1 MLSMCLLMTNLANR
15 QRSDTMGYEEYL
27 DKVKQMIDDLKAMT
41 ADLGL
46 ANTGDEYKIISELFT
61 YKFLNDKLIYSFEK
75 RENKEETFD
84 DFIDFADTNTARIK
98 EEYLLLNL
106 FQKQNDKKFHK
117 IFDQALAAISE
128 LNKDVYSIE
137 TATGT
142 KKPLFE
148 PLSVYLRDPDKEVEL
163 AKRAINILCKYQ
175 FGGEIFEQGW
185 DYFSSVFEYLIKDYN
200 KDSGKYAEYY
210 TPAFAGAIMADIL
223 YNDTPVDQ
231 VEIYDPAAGSGT
243 LLLSMATKVGAK
255 NCTIYSQ
262 DRSQKSTQFLR
273 INLILNNLAQ
283 SLEYVIEGN
292 TMTNPMHL
300 DGDKLKKF
308 DFIVSNPPFN
318 VDFSADV
325 ETMKNDKY
333 SRFFA
338 GIPNIPNKNKSDMAI
353 YQTFLQHILASLKDD
368 GKAAVVVPAGFLTA
382 TKRSSKIAF
391 TIRKEIIDNNWL
403 RGVISMPS
411 NIFATTGTSVAII
424 FLDKSRKSSDQIF
437 LMNATKVGTKVSLED
452 GQRTIL
458 SREEQELIINTFKS
472 KEEKEEFSIAVEKEE
487 IQKKNYSF
495 FAGNYFDT
503 KIEIIELSNDEFYK
517 DIQEI
522 SNELQILFEKNEQLS
537 KAILEGMK
545 GLNYE

>member
-1 MLSMCLLMTNLANR
+1 
-15 QRSDTMGYEEYL
+15 MGYEEYL

-61 YKFLNDKLIYSFEK
+61 YKFLNDKLLYSFEK
-75 RENKEETFD
+75 REDKEESFD

-117 IFDQALAAISE
+117 TFDKALEAISE

-137 TATGT
+137 TSTGT

-223 YNDTPVDQ
+223 YNDMPVDQ

-243 LLLSMATKVGAK
+243 LLLSLATRIGEK

-300 DGDKLKKF
+300 DGGKLKQF

-325 ETMKNDKY
+325 ETMKTDKY
-333 SRFFA
+333 NRFFA
-338 GIPNIPNKNKSDMAI
+338 GIPNIPKKDKKKMTI
-353 YQTFLQHILASLKDD
+353 YLCFLQHIMASLKEN
-368 GKAAVVVPAGFLTA
+368 GKAAVVVPTGFLTYA
-382 TKRSSKIAF
+382 TGIAKK
-391 TIRKEIIDNNWL
+391 IRKEIIDNNWL
-403 RGVISMPS
+403 RGVVSMPS
-411 NIFATTGTSVAII
+411 NIFATTGTNVSII
-424 FLDKSRKSSDQIF
+424 FLDKSRTDDDQDIV
-437 LMNATKVGTKVSLED
+437 LIDASKVGEKVSLED

-458 SREEQELIINTFKS
+458 SKEDEQLIVNVFKKKEQKDDFSVVVKRDDVLKKNFSFSAGQYFEVKIEYVELTQ
-472 KEEKEEFSIAVEKEE
+472 EEFNQKMSVYMADLENYFAEAKSLEEE
-487 IQKKNYSF
+487 IKQRLR
-495 FAGNYFDT
+495 
-503 KIEIIELSNDEFYK
+503 ELR
-517 DIQEI
+517 
-522 SNELQILFEKNEQLS
+522 
-537 KAILEGMK
+537 
-545 GLNYE
+545 YE

>member
-1 MLSMCLLMTNLANR
+1 
-15 QRSDTMGYEEYL
+15 MGYEEYL

-61 YKFLNDKLIYSFEK
+61 YKFLNDKLLYSFEK
-75 RENKEETFD
+75 REDKEESFD

-117 IFDQALAAISE
+117 TFDQALEAISE

-137 TATGT
+137 TSTGT

-231 VEIYDPAAGSGT
+231 VEVYDPAAGSGT
-243 LLLSMATKVGAK
+243 LLLSLATRIGEK

-325 ETMKNDKY
+325 ETMNTDKY
-333 SRFFA
+333 NRFFA
-338 GIPNIPNKNKSDMAI
+338 GIPNIPKKDKKKMAI
-353 YQTFLQHILASLKDD
+353 HLCFLQHILASLKEN
-368 GKAAVVVPAGFLTA
+368 GKAAVVVPTGFLTA
-382 TKRSSKIAF
+382 TVGIGKK
-391 TIRKEIIDNNWL
+391 IRKEIIDNNWL

-411 NIFATTGTSVAII
+411 NIFATTGTSVSII
-424 FLDKSRKSSDQIF
+424 FIDKSRTDDDQDII
-437 LMNATKVGTKVSLED
+437 LIDASKVGEKISLED

-458 SREEQELIINTFKS
+458 SKEDEQLIVNTFKK
-472 KEEKEEFSIAVEKEE
+472 KEQKDDFSVVVKRKDVL
-487 IQKKNYSF
+487 KKNYSF
-495 FAGNYFDT
+495 SAGQYFEV
-503 KIEIIELSNDEFYK
+503 KIEYIELTKDEFNQKMNTY
-517 DIQEI
+517 ITNLERYFSNGQSLEEEI
-522 SNELQILFEKNEQLS
+522 KQQLGELK
-537 KAILEGMK
+537 
-545 GLNYE
+545 YE

>member
-1 MLSMCLLMTNLANR
+1 MTNLVNR
-15 QRSDTMGYEEYL
+15 QRSETMGYEEYL

-137 TATGT
+137 TATGI

-308 DFIVSNPPFN
+308 DFIVSNPPFT

-325 ETMKNDKY
+325 EAMKTDKY
-333 SRFFA
+333 NRFLA
-338 GIPNIPNKNKSDMAI
+338 GIPNVPKKDKKSMAI
-353 YQTFLQHILASLKDD
+353 YLCFLQHILASLKDD
-368 GKAAVVVPAGFLTA
+368 GKAAVVVPNGFLTFNSGIQ
-382 TKRSSKIAF
+382 KK
-391 TIRKEIIDNNWL
+391 IRKEIVNNNWL
-403 RGVISMPS
+403 RGVISMPA
-411 NIFATTGTSVAII
+411 NIFATTGTSVSII
-424 FLDKSRKSSDQIF
+424 FIDKSRKEGDKEII
-437 LMNATKVGTKVSLED
+437 LVDATKIGKKVSLED

-458 SREEQELIINTFKS
+458 SSEDEWLIINTFKNKNVIDDFSVLVS
-472 KEEKEEFSIAVEKEE
+472 KEKIQNRSYSFLAGQYYPAKMLYTPITRDEYNKQMDRLNEE
-487 IQKKNYSF
+487 IDKLFKKEH
-495 FAGNYFDT
+495 
-503 KIEIIELSNDEFYK
+503 EI
-517 DIQEI
+517 
-522 SNELQILFEKNEQLS
+522 ELQIKSIMGALK
-537 KAILEGMK
+537 
-545 GLNYE
+545 YEDS

>member
-1 MLSMCLLMTNLANR
+1 
-15 QRSDTMGYEEYL
+15 MGYEEYL

-61 YKFLNDKLIYSFEK
+61 YKFLNDKLLYSFEK
-75 RENKEETFD
+75 REDKEESFD

-117 IFDQALAAISE
+117 TFDKALEAISE

-137 TATGT
+137 TSTGT

-243 LLLSMATKVGAK
+243 LLLSLATRIGEK

-308 DFIVSNPPFN
+308 DFVVSNPPFN

-325 ETMKNDKY
+325 ETMKTDKY
-333 SRFFA
+333 NRFFA
-338 GIPNIPNKNKSDMAI
+338 GIPNIPKKDKKKMAI
-353 YQTFLQHILASLKDD
+353 YLCFLQHILSSLKEN
-368 GKAAVVVPAGFLTA
+368 GKAAVVVPTGFLTA
-382 TKRSSKIAF
+382 TVGIGKK
-391 TIRKEIIDNNWL
+391 IRKEIIDNNWL

-411 NIFATTGTSVAII
+411 NIFATTGTSVSII
-424 FLDKSRKSSDQIF
+424 FIDKSRTDDDQDII
-437 LMNATKVGTKVSLED
+437 LIDASKVGEKISLED

-458 SREEQELIINTFKS
+458 SKEDEQLIVNTFKK
-472 KEEKEEFSIAVEKEE
+472 KEQKDDFSVVVKRKDVL
-487 IQKKNYSF
+487 KKNYSF
-495 FAGNYFDT
+495 SAGQYFEV
-503 KIEIIELSNDEFYK
+503 KIEYIELTKDEFNQKMNTY
-517 DIQEI
+517 ITNLERYFSNGQSLEEEI
-522 SNELQILFEKNEQLS
+522 KQQLGELK
-537 KAILEGMK
+537 
-545 GLNYE
+545 YE

>member
-1 MLSMCLLMTNLANR
+1 MNGDNKL
-15 QRSDTMGYEEYL
+15 MGYEEYL

-61 YKFLNDKLIYSFEK
+61 YKFLNDKLLYNFEH
-75 RENKEETFD
+75 REDIEDSFD
-84 DFIDFADTNTARIK
+84 DFIDFADSNTARIK

-117 IFDQALAAISE
+117 TFDKALEAISE

-137 TATGT
+137 TSTGA

-148 PLSVYLRDPDKEVEL
+148 PLSVYLRDPDNEVEL

-185 DYFSSVFEYLIKDYN
+185 DYFSSIFEYLIKDYN

-300 DGDKLKKF
+300 NGDKLKQF
-308 DFIVSNPPFN
+308 DFIVSNPPFT

-325 ETMKNDKY
+325 ETMKSDKY
-333 SRFFA
+333 GRFFA
-338 GIPNIPNKNKSDMAI
+338 GIPSVPPKKKNDMAI
-353 YQTFLQHILASLKDD
+353 YLTFLQHILASLKEN
-368 GKAAVVVPAGFLTA
+368 GKAAVVVPNGFLTFNSGIQ
-382 TKRSSKIAF
+382 KK
-391 TIRKEIIDNNWL
+391 IRKEIVDNNWL
-403 RGVISMPS
+403 RGVVSMPS
-411 NIFATTGTSVAII
+411 NIFATTGTSVSII
-424 FLDKSRKSSDQIF
+424 FIDKSRNDEDEI
-437 LMNATKVGTKVSLED
+437 LLIDATKMGKKVSLED

-458 SREEQELIINTFKS
+458 SAEDEQYIINTFNNKILVEDFSVLIS
-472 KEEKEEFSIAVEKEE
+472 KKQVQER
-487 IQKKNYSF
+487 NYSF
-495 FAGNYFDT
+495 SAGQYFEV
-503 KIEIIELSNDEFYK
+503 KMEFIELTQEEFEQK
-517 DIQEI
+517 ITAFSLKLEK
-522 SNELQILFEKNEQLS
+522 LF
-537 KAILEGMK
+537 LEGRSLEYDIK
-545 GLNYE
+545 QRLGELKYE

>member
-75 RENKEETFD
+75 REDKEETFD

-185 DYFSSVFEYLIKDYN
+185 DYFSSIFEYLIKDYN

-243 LLLSMATKVGAK
+243 LLLSLATRIGAK

-308 DFIVSNPPFN
+308 DFIVSNPPFT

-325 ETMKNDKY
+325 EAMKTDKY
-333 SRFFA
+333 NRFFA
-338 GIPNIPNKNKSDMAI
+338 GIPNVPKKDKKKMAI
-353 YQTFLQHILASLKDD
+353 YLCFLQHILASLKEN
-368 GKAAVVVPAGFLTA
+368 GKAAIVVPTGFLTY
-382 TKRSSKIAF
+382 TSGIAKK
-391 TIRKEIIDNNWL
+391 IRKEIVDNNWL

-411 NIFATTGTSVAII
+411 NIFATTGTSVSII
-424 FLDKSRKSSDQIF
+424 FIDKSRTEENQDVILIDASKLGEKI
-437 LMNATKVGTKVSLED
+437 SLED

-458 SREEQELIINTFKS
+458 STEDEHLIINTFKQ
-472 KEEKEEFSIAVEKEE
+472 KKQVDEFSVVVKSNDIV
-487 IQKKNYSF
+487 KKNYSF
-495 FAGNYFDT
+495 SAGQYFEV
-503 KIEIIELSNDEFYK
+503 KIEYVELTQEEFNGKMAAYTANLDK
-517 DIQEI
+517 YFSEGKSLGKEI
-522 SNELQILFEKNEQLS
+522 KQRLGELK
-537 KAILEGMK
+537 
-545 GLNYE
+545 YE

>member
-1 MLSMCLLMTNLANR
+1 
-15 QRSDTMGYEEYL
+15 MGYEEYL

-61 YKFLNDKLIYSFEK
+61 YKFLNDKLLYSFENRK
-75 RENKEETFD
+75 DKQESFD

-117 IFDQALAAISE
+117 TFDKALAAISD

-137 TATGT
+137 TSTGT

-175 FGGEIFEQGW
+175 FGGEIFEKGW

-243 LLLSMATKVGAK
+243 LLLSMASKIGAK

-273 INLILNNLAQ
+273 INLILNSLAQ

-292 TMTNPMHL
+292 TMTNPMHKN
-300 DGDKLKKF
+300 GDKLKKF

-325 ETMKNDKY
+325 KTMNED
-333 SRFFA
+333 SFGRFFA
-338 GIPNIPNKNKSDMAI
+338 GIPNVPKKDKKSMAI
-353 YQTFLQHILASLKDD
+353 YLTFLQHILASLKDN
-368 GKAAVVVPAGFLTA
+368 GKAAVVVPNGFLTFNSGIP
-382 TKRSSKIAF
+382 KK
-391 TIRKEIIDNNWL
+391 IRKEIVDNNWL
-403 RGVISMPS
+403 RGVISMPA
-411 NIFATTGTSVAII
+411 NIFATTGTSVSII
-424 FLDKSRKSSDQIF
+424 FIDKSRTDDNQDVI
-437 LMNATKVGTKVSLED
+437 LVDATKVGKKVSLED

-458 SREEQELIINTFKS
+458 STDDEKLIINTFKQKATVEDFS
-472 KEEKEEFSIAVEKEE
+472 ELVTRQKIQKRSYSFSAGQYFPVKMVCSEVTSQEFSEEMRKLTKEIEELFVLSRKYEGE
-487 IQKKNYSF
+487 IKESLGALVY
-495 FAGNYFDT
+495 D
-503 KIEIIELSNDEFYK
+503 EI
-517 DIQEI
+517 
-522 SNELQILFEKNEQLS
+522 
-537 KAILEGMK
+537 
-545 GLNYE
+545 

>member
-1 MLSMCLLMTNLANR
+1 
-15 QRSDTMGYEEYL
+15 MGYEEYL

-61 YKFLNDKLIYSFEK
+61 YKFLNDKLLYSFEK
-75 RENKEETFD
+75 REDKEESFD

-117 IFDQALAAISE
+117 TFDKALEAISE

-137 TATGT
+137 TSTGT

-243 LLLSMATKVGAK
+243 LLLSLATRIGEK

-308 DFIVSNPPFN
+308 DFVVSNPPFN

-325 ETMKNDKY
+325 ETMKTDKY
-333 SRFFA
+333 NRFFA
-338 GIPNIPNKNKSDMAI
+338 GIPNIPKKDKKKMAI
-353 YQTFLQHILASLKDD
+353 YLCFLQHILSSLKEN
-368 GKAAVVVPAGFLTA
+368 GKAAIVVPTGFLTYSTGIA
-382 TKRSSKIAF
+382 KI
-391 TIRKEIIDNNWL
+391 IRKEIIDNNWL

-411 NIFATTGTSVAII
+411 NIFATTGTNVSII
-424 FLDKSRKSSDQIF
+424 FLDKSRTENNQDIVLIDAS
-437 LMNATKVGTKVSLED
+437 NVGEKISLED

-458 SREEQELIINTFKS
+458 SKEDEQLIINTFKQ
-472 KEEKEEFSIAVEKEE
+472 KKQKDDFSVVVKRNDVLM
-487 IQKKNYSF
+487 KNYSF
-495 FAGNYFDT
+495 SAGQYFEV
-503 KIEIIELSNDEFYK
+503 KIEYVELTQEEFNQKMATYTANLEK
-517 DIQEI
+517 YFAEGKSLEEEI
-522 SNELQILFEKNEQLS
+522 KQRLAELK
-537 KAILEGMK
+537 
-545 GLNYE
+545 YE

>member
-1 MLSMCLLMTNLANR
+1 
-15 QRSDTMGYEEYL
+15 MGYEEYL

-75 RENKEETFD
+75 REDKEETFD

-243 LLLSMATKVGAK
+243 LLLSLATRIGAK

-308 DFIVSNPPFN
+308 DFIVSNPPFT

-325 ETMKNDKY
+325 EVMKTDKY
-333 SRFFA
+333 NRFFA
-338 GIPNIPNKNKSDMAI
+338 GIPNVPKVDKKKMAI
-353 YQTFLQHILASLKDD
+353 YLPFLQHILASLKED
-368 GKAAVVVPAGFLTA
+368 GKAAIVVPNGFLTFNSGIQ
-382 TKRSSKIAF
+382 KK
-391 TIRKEIIDNNWL
+391 IRKEIVDNNWL

-411 NIFATTGTSVAII
+411 NIFATTGTSVSII
-424 FLDKSRKSSDQIF
+424 FIDKSRTDDDNEVVLLDASH
-437 LMNATKVGTKVSLED
+437 LGTRISLED

-458 SREEQELIINTFKS
+458 SEEDEKLIINTFKKG
-472 KEEKEEFSIAVEKEE
+472 KEIDDFSVRVD
-487 IQKKNYSF
+487 KKIMQERNYSF
-495 FAGNYFDT
+495 LAGQYFPT
-503 KIEIIELSNDEFYK
+503 KMIYVS
-517 DIQEI
+517 I
-522 SNELQILFEKNEQLS
+522 SEEEYRRKMSSLCGQIKELFEEGKV
-537 KAILEGMK
+537 LEKQIEKVMEE
-545 GLNYE
+545 LIYDRT

>member
-1 MLSMCLLMTNLANR
+1 MTNLANR
-15 QRSDTMGYEEYL
+15 QRSETMGYEEYL

-137 TATGT
+137 TATGI

-243 LLLSMATKVGAK
+243 LLLSMATRIGVK

-308 DFIVSNPPFN
+308 DFIVSNPPFT

-325 ETMKNDKY
+325 EAMKNDKY
-333 SRFFA
+333 NRFFA
-338 GIPNIPNKNKSDMAI
+338 GIPNVPKKDKKKMAI
-353 YQTFLQHILASLKDD
+353 YLCFLQHILASLKEN
-368 GKAAVVVPAGFLTA
+368 GKAAIVVPTGFLTY
-382 TKRSSKIAF
+382 TSGIAKKV
-391 TIRKEIIDNNWL
+391 RKEIVDNNWL

-411 NIFATTGTSVAII
+411 NIFATTGTSVSII
-424 FLDKSRKSSDQIF
+424 FIDKSRMEENQDVI
-437 LMNATKVGTKVSLED
+437 LIDATKVGNKISLED

-458 SREEQELIINTFKS
+458 STEDEQLIINTFKKKEIRDDFSVVVS
-472 KEEKEEFSIAVEKEE
+472 KNE
-487 IQKKNYSF
+487 IQKKNYSLS
-495 FAGNYFDT
+495 AGQYFEIKIEYVDLTQEEFNEKMSNYFT
-503 KIEIIELSNDEFYK
+503 NLEKYFSKGKSLEAEIKHRLGELK
-517 DIQEI
+517 
-522 SNELQILFEKNEQLS
+522 
-537 KAILEGMK
+537 
-545 GLNYE
+545 YE

>member
-1 MLSMCLLMTNLANR
+1 
-15 QRSDTMGYEEYL
+15 MGYEEYL

-411 NIFATTGTSVAII
+411 NIFATTGTSVSII